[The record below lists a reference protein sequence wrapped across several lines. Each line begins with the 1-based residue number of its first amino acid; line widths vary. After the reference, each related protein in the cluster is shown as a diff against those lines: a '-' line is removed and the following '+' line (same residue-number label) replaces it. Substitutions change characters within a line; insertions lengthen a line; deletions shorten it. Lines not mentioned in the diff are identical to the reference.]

1 MYSINFKVLII
12 SFLIGSVFMYLTGPT
27 KKEVIVY
34 STSDNKNLFQYRDR
48 VNNCYQLKQNEVNC
62 TSNAEDIPFQL

>member
-34 STSDNKNLFQYRDR
+34 STPDNKNLFQYRDI

-62 TSNAEDIPFQL
+62 TNNAEDIPFQL